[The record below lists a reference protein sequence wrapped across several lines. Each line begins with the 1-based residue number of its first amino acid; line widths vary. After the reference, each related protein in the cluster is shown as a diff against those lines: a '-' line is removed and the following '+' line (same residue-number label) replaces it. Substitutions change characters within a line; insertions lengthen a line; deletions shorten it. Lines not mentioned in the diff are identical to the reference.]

1 MRVEVLDGSARETHS
16 PALLAMQTEVS
27 PGDRAPRDGSSYRE
41 SAALPSTEP
50 TVREELRALVR
61 LAVPIALAQLANI
74 LLSLTDTAIVGR
86 ANPTSLAGV
95 GLGRSIAFAFASL
108 FLGVAGA
115 LDPLASQAMGAGEPR
130 RAYSAFRSALGAN
143 LAFAPAVIA
152 LTGAAYLAV
161 RVTGTPPE
169 VSRECLRF
177 LLGHAPGMML
187 FGIFL
192 CARGYLQSHGVTR
205 PLIAAAIAA
214 NLVNAPL
221 CWTLVNVLGW
231 GAFGAGVSG
240 TVATAVL
247 TGIALRAAFGCAPP
261 GPIPEDERVRVAKV
275 LRLSIPVG
283 LQMFA
288 EIGVFSVVGVL
299 AGRFGAVAAGA
310 HQIALS
316 LASFTFMGALGVS
329 AATATRVG
337 ISVGE
342 ARAPR
347 RAGLVGI
354 SVGTALMGVGAVLF
368 AIVPEPFVRLFT
380 EDPAVV
386 GAAVPLVRIAA
397 LFQLFDGAQGVAG
410 GALRGIADVHFAFGA
425 NVVSHWFVGLPIA
438 LLLAFGLGWGVT
450 GLWWGLTAG
459 LVSVALVCT
468 ARFVSRA
475 KGVVSRV

>member
-1 MRVEVLDGSARETHS
+1 
-16 PALLAMQTEVS
+16 MQTEVS
-27 PGDRAPRDGSSYRE
+27 TGERSPREGMSYRE
-41 SAALPSTEP
+41 SAALPRVEP
-50 TVREELRALVR
+50 TTREELRALVR

-86 ANPTSLAGV
+86 SNPVSLAGV

-143 LAFAPAVIA
+143 VALGPVVLGLTAV
-152 LTGAAYLAV
+152 AYFAV
-161 RVTGTPPE
+161 RASGTPPA
-169 VSRECLRF
+169 VADECLRF
-177 LLGHAPGMML
+177 LLGHALGAML

-192 CARGYLQSHGVTR
+192 CARGFLQAHGSTR

-214 NLVNAPL
+214 NVVNAPL
-221 CWTLVNVLGW
+221 CWALVNVCGW
-231 GAFGAGVSG
+231 GAFGAGLSG
-240 TVATAVL
+240 TLATAVL
-247 TGIALRAAFGCAPP
+247 TGITLRAAFACAPS
-261 GPIPEDERVRVAKV
+261 GPIPEAQRVSIAKV

-299 AGRFGAVAAGA
+299 AGRFGAVAASA

-337 ISVGE
+337 IAVGE
-342 ARAPR
+342 SRAPR
-347 RAGLVGI
+347 RPGLVGI
-354 SVGTALMGVGAVLF
+354 GVGTALMGVSAVVF
-368 AIVPEPFVRLFT
+368 ALVPEPFVRLFT
-380 EDPAVV
+380 ADPAVV
-386 GAAVPLVRIAA
+386 RAAVPLVRIAA

-425 NVVSHWFVGLPIA
+425 NVVSHWFIGLPIA
-438 LLLAFGLGWGVT
+438 LYLAFVLGAGVT

-459 LVSVALVCT
+459 LISVAIACT
-468 ARFVSRA
+468 ARFVARSR
-475 KGVVSRV
+475 GLVSRV